1 MRGLFQEVALVSR
14 FKMGRLLALA
24 LVLCAGA
31 MTLLGFVSSVYSQS
45 GSGQVILDARVPG
58 CGDNVIDIGEA
69 CDTAN
74 LAGETCATQGFS
86 TGTLSCTAS
95 CTFNT
100 SACSVSSGGG
110 GGGGGVSNSSKA
122 QVVLSGRAYP
132 MSTITVLKD
141 AQIVAKTIAD
151 EGAEFQINISGLS
164 SGAYVFSLFGEDSQ
178 GFRSPLFT
186 FPVSVTRGVLIKID
200 NIFIAPTLAVSKS
213 QVKKGD
219 PITMFGQSTPAA
231 EVTLEVNS
239 EQQIFVKTI
248 TDTSGVYLHN
258 FDSTVLEYGQ
268 HQVQSRAALLT
279 AISSQSI
286 EVPFAVGDKNIL
298 LDTPVPCP
306 AKADLNSDCSVS
318 LVDFSIAAFWYNR
331 ILSETFMLRE
341 KEKLNGDGKVNII
354 DFSIMAF
361 YWTG

>member
-1 MRGLFQEVALVSR
+1 MRWI
-14 FKMGRLLALA
+14 
-24 LVLCAGA
+24 
-31 MTLLGFVSSVYSQS
+31 FVSAFCIGTISFLILSQSVLSQS
-45 GSGQVILDARVPG
+45 GSGEVEIDARVPG
-58 CGDNVIDIGEA
+58 CGDSVIDVGED
-69 CDTAN
+69 CDTLN
-74 LAGETCATQGFS
+74 LNGKTCTTQGFTS
-86 TGTLSCTAS
+86 GTLSCTAS
-95 CTFNT
+95 CAFNT
-100 SACSVSSGGG
+100 SSCSLSSGGG
-110 GGGGGVSNSSKA
+110 GGGGGSSGSSRA

-132 MSTITVLKD
+132 LSTITILKD
-141 AQIVAKTIAD
+141 AQVVAKTIAD
-151 EGAEFQINISGLS
+151 EGAEFQINVAGLS
-164 SGAYVFSLFGEDSQ
+164 SGSYVFSVFGEDSQ

-219 PITMFGQSTPAA
+219 PITLFGQSTPAA

-239 EQQIFVKTI
+239 EQQIFVKAT

-268 HQVQSRAALLT
+268 HHVQSRAAFAA

-286 EVPFAVGDKNIL
+286 KVPFAVGDKNIL
-298 LDTPVPCP
+298 LDTKAPCP
-306 AKADLNSDCSVS
+306 AKADLNSDCSVN

-331 ILSETFMLRE
+331 ILNESFALRE
-341 KEKLNGDGKVNII
+341 KEKLNGDGKVNIT

>member
-1 MRGLFQEVALVSR
+1 MPGLSQEVALVSR
-14 FKMGRLLALA
+14 FKMGRLPA
-24 LVLCAGA
+24 LVLCAGSMA
-31 MTLLGFVSSVYSQS
+31 FLAFVSSVYSQS
-45 GSGQVILDARVPG
+45 GSGNVIIDARVPG

-74 LAGETCATQGFS
+74 LAGETCATQGFTS
-86 TGTLSCTAS
+86 GALSCTAS

-100 SACSVSSGGG
+100 SACSISSGG

>member
-1 MRGLFQEVALVSR
+1 MRWIAVFVCCFG
-14 FKMGRLLALA
+14 
-24 LVLCAGA
+24 
-31 MTLLGFVSSVYSQS
+31 TLSFLMLSSAVFSQS
-45 GSGQVILDARVPG
+45 GSGEVEIDARVPG
-58 CGDNVIDIGEA
+58 CGDSVIDSGED
-69 CDTAN
+69 CDTLN
-74 LAGETCATQGFS
+74 LNGKSCATQGFTS
-86 TGTLSCTAS
+86 GTLSCTAG
-95 CTFNT
+95 CAFNT
-100 SACSVSSGGG
+100 SSCATGSGGG
-110 GGGGGVSNSSKA
+110 GGGGGSSQSNKA

-132 MSTITVLKD
+132 MSTITILKD

-151 EGAEFQINISGLS
+151 EGAEFQINVSGLS
-164 SGAYVFSLFGEDSQ
+164 SGSYVFSLYGEDSQ

-186 FPVSVTRGVLIKID
+186 FPVSVTKGVLIKID

-219 PITMFGQSTPAA
+219 PITLFGQSTPAA

-239 EQQIFVKTI
+239 AEQFFVKAT

-258 FDSTVLEYGQ
+258 FDSSVLEYGQ
-268 HQVQSRAALLT
+268 HHAQSRAALAS
-279 AISSQSI
+279 AISSQSL

-298 LDTPVPCP
+298 LDTPAPCP

-331 ILSETFMLRE
+331 ILSESFALRE
-341 KEKLNGDGKVNII
+341 KDKLNGDGKINIT